1 MRDGET
7 ELDMVQRHVK
17 DGARHI
23 VKQRAVID
31 RLQRCNLPT
40 EDAEALL
47 ILFEGIQR
55 QHQEHLARLAR
66 GLP

>member
-7 ELDMVQRHVK
+7 ELDMVRRNVK

-23 VKQRAVID
+23 VKQRAIID
-31 RLQRCNLPT
+31 RLQLCNLPT

-47 ILFEGIQR
+47 ILFEDIQR
-55 QHQEHLARLAR
+55 QHQEHLA
-66 GLP
+66 